1 MKIAIEAGSFYGNRS
16 GVGRYALTLTRE
28 LIASRP
34 DDEFVIFSFLR
45 IGKAPNRD
53 FTLPSNARYRYIRWF
68 PGRLFSLCMRLGI
81 SLPMELFGIIGY
93 DAIIFPNFICW
104 PSLLR
109 QKRICVIHDLAFV
122 HYPEYIQAK
131 NLKMLQRQTIKSI
144 HRASHV
150 IAVSECTKKDIEA
163 TYLVPPEKISI
174 VPNGVDLAVFS
185 PQKKDEI
192 ERVRKKYELPSNYIL
207 FVGTVEPRKN
217 IAGMIEAYAKS
228 YARHKNALVLAGGKG
243 WNDTAIQNALS
254 SQKDLPIYLPGF
266 VDDEDLPGLYSG
278 ASLFIFPSIY
288 EGFGIPVLE
297 AMACGCPVVCGNNS
311 SFPEL
316 VGDAAITVD
325 VTDSQ
330 AIANAI
336 REVLEN
342 KTVKKSMR
350 SKGIKRAAN
359 YSWISAAKDMNFV
372 LSNYILRD

>member
-16 GVGRYALTLTRE
+16 GVGRYALTITQE
-28 LIASRP
+28 LIRSRP
-34 DDEFVIFSFLR
+34 DDDFVIFSFLR
-45 IGKAPNRD
+45 IGKKPNRD
-53 FTLPSNARYRYIRWF
+53 FTLPSNAHYKYIRWF

-81 SLPMELFGIIGY
+81 SLPMELFGIVGY
-93 DAIIFPNFICW
+93 DTVIFPNFISW
-104 PSLLR
+104 ASLTR

-131 NLKMLQRQTIKSI
+131 NLKMLRRQTAKSI
-144 HRASHV
+144 RRSCHV
-150 IAVSECTKKDIEA
+150 VAVSESTKKDIET
-163 TYLVPPEKISI
+163 TYLVPSEKISV
-174 VPNGVDLAVFS
+174 VPNGVDLTVFT
-185 PQKKDEI
+185 PQKRNEI
-192 ERVRKKYELPSNYIL
+192 ERVREKYKLPPNYFL

-228 YARHKNALVLAGGKG
+228 YDSHKNALVLAGGKG
-243 WNDTAIQNALS
+243 WNDVAIQNALS

-278 ASLFIFPSIY
+278 ASLFIFPSMY

-325 VTDSQ
+325 VTDTG
-330 AIANAI
+330 AIASAI
-336 REVLEN
+336 SKVLEN
-342 KTVKKSMR
+342 KATKDTMR
-350 SKGIKRAAN
+350 SRGIERARH
-359 YSWISAAKDMNFV
+359 YTWISAAKEMNTV
-372 LSNYILRD
+372 LKD